1 MSRETT
7 ILNSSPV
14 PLLLLLGPSGAGKST
29 LGIALAKTH
38 NWLHVEIDPL
48 SYAAG
53 GVPDFAHSWRRLCL
67 EGRFADL
74 ASQMQRQAIAT
85 SRQGVVAAFE
95 SMATLTIEQIAT
107 AGRSGLAVVY
117 LFGTE
122 AECLGAF
129 LRREAQIGRR
139 LPETHWRTCNAEIYG
154 LGRRPE
160 YEPHKLHA
168 FRDGARR
175 PIEELVAEMQ
185 ARVRRSS
192 ASEAW
197 TQRPD
202 EPPRPV
208 FR

>member
-48 SYAAG
+48 SCAAG

-67 EGRFADL
+67 EGRFVEL
-74 ASQMQRQAIAT
+74 AFQMQRQAIAT

-107 AGRSGLAVVY
+107 AGRSGLGVVY

-122 AECLGAF
+122 AECLGSF
-129 LRREAQIGRR
+129 LMREDQTGRK
-139 LPETHWRTCNAEIYG
+139 LTETHWRTCNAKIFE

-160 YEPHKLHA
+160 YESHKLDA
-168 FRDGARR
+168 FRNGVRR
-175 PIEELVAEMQ
+175 PLDGLIAEVQ
-185 ARVRRSS
+185 ARCVNLIRRRGVQP
-192 ASEAW
+192 A
-197 TQRPD
+197 P
-202 EPPRPV
+202 
-208 FR
+208 